1 MKKKL
6 AILLLSVSLAASSFS
21 PIYAADEFT
30 DASISVGSSG
40 EDTFS
45 AESTSDPEDVFDAE
59 DDFTSEPD
67 EDDFF
72 SDEKEL
78 VPARDGDVVTANGG
92 QGITAGTSVY
102 TKGSTF
108 GRVKSLTQLKG
119 MGVTKCSYP
128 WFWASPES
136 TSYYTDN
143 AGNLHIVAY
152 NGKALYDATCNS
164 SFNITSTV
172 KISLPLPIWGGFYA
186 APDGNFYVAVGQQN
200 PNENDDLV
208 VVKVLKY
215 NRAWNLLGTTNISGG
230 YSNMSKGIYI
240 PFAAASLRMTQI
252 GSTLII
258 HTGRE
263 MYSIDGV
270 HHQSDITFAIDT
282 QTMTLIDSDM
292 PYNSHSFNQFVVND
306 GKNVY
311 FMDHGD
317 AFYRGLILSS
327 FSASGALVR
336 NDAVNIFPFV
346 GSIGENFTGC
356 KVTGFSL
363 IGNNLVTVGKSVP
376 HNYTVNGQTG
386 YEYVRQNVYMI
397 LTDKNSLSSKLVW
410 LTQYPKSSK
419 TEVTEPKLIPV
430 SNDRFVI
437 LYSEETADQ
446 KSILHYLLMDSSGNI
461 VLSKSYKNVSIQTD
475 SQPIL
480 WGHNI
485 TWVSGNYD
493 NDAYNTSHAFL
504 YQIPVVTTPLTGIA
518 LDQTS
523 ITLDDGNTVK
533 LNPVLTPSNSDDVA
547 DISWTSSNSK
557 IASVSSDGTVLGT
570 GSGQAIITATVGDF
584 QAQCQVTVKI
594 PQTDTPLSRPDLTI
608 SQTSADQMHLT
619 WNKITGAKGYQIYYR
634 APAMSSYKRIATI
647 KSAALSYDASVVPGQ
662 KYYFKVRAYGTNASG
677 KTKYS
682 KSSPARSKTAIVP
695 APAKISCKM
704 GNKCS
709 LVSWSKVDGAS
720 GYVVY
725 CDGVAA
731 KTLKVSATSWKDTK
745 AYDSR
750 TQMYWIYNYYVRAFK
765 VVNGKKVYSKPS
777 KTVNF
782 Y

>member
-1 MKKKL
+1 
-6 AILLLSVSLAASSFS
+6 
-21 PIYAADEFT
+21 
-30 DASISVGSSG
+30 
-40 EDTFS
+40 
-45 AESTSDPEDVFDAE
+45 
-59 DDFTSEPD
+59 
-67 EDDFF
+67 
-72 SDEKEL
+72 
-78 VPARDGDVVTANGG
+78 
-92 QGITAGTSVY
+92 
-102 TKGSTF
+102 
-108 GRVKSLTQLKG
+108 
-119 MGVTKCSYP
+119 
-128 WFWASPES
+128 
-136 TSYYTDN
+136 
-143 AGNLHIVAY
+143 
-152 NGKALYDATCNS
+152 
-164 SFNITSTV
+164 
-172 KISLPLPIWGGFYA
+172 
-186 APDGNFYVAVGQQN
+186 
-200 PNENDDLV
+200 
-208 VVKVLKY
+208 
-215 NRAWNLLGTTNISGG
+215 
-230 YSNMSKGIYI
+230 
-240 PFAAASLRMTQI
+240 
-252 GSTLII
+252 
-258 HTGRE
+258 
-263 MYSIDGV
+263 
-270 HHQSDITFAIDT
+270 
-282 QTMTLIDSDM
+282 
-292 PYNSHSFNQFVVND
+292 
-306 GKNVY
+306 
-311 FMDHGD
+311 MDHGD

-327 FSASGALVR
+327 FSVSGALVR

-386 YEYVRQNVYMI
+386 YEYVRQNVYII

-430 SNDRFVI
+430 SNERFVI
-437 LYSEETADQ
+437 LYSEETANQ

-523 ITLDDGNTVK
+523 ITLDDGSSVK

-547 DISWTSSNSK
+547 DISWTSSNSG
-557 IASVSSDGTVLGT
+557 IASVSSDGTGQET
-570 GSGQAIITATVGDF
+570 GYGQAIITASVGDF

-594 PQTDTPLSRPDLTI
+594 SQTDTPLSSPDLTI

-634 APAMSSYKRIATI
+634 TPAMSSYKRIATI

-704 GNKCS
+704 SNKCS
-709 LVSWSKVDGAS
+709 LVSWSKVDDAS

-725 CDGVAA
+725 RDGVAA
-731 KTLKVSATSWKDTK
+731 KTLKASATSWKDTK

-765 VVNGKKVYSKPS
+765 VVNGKRVYSKPS